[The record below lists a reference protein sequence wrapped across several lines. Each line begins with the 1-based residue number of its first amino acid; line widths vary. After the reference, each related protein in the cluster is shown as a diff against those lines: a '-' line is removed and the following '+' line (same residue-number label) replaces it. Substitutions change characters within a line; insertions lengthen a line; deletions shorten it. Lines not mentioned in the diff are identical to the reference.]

1 MDLTKLVRGI
11 ALTLPYI
18 ISNNRLR
25 IQTQTLINTRANS
38 FIFINPKLVKKTTY
52 FLDIPI

>member
-1 MDLTKLVRGI
+1 VDLTKLVGGI
-11 ALTLPYI
+11 ALTLPYT

-38 FIFINPKLVKKTTY
+38 FIFIDPKLAKKAAH
-52 FLDIPI
+52 FLNTPI

>member
-1 MDLTKLVRGI
+1 MDLTKLVGGI

-18 ISNNRLR
+18 ISNNRLG

-38 FIFINPKLVKKTTY
+38 FIFIDPELAKKATH
-52 FLDIPI
+52 FLNTPI

>member
-1 MDLTKLVRGI
+1 VDLAKLVRGS

-18 ISNNRLR
+18 ISNNRLS

-38 FIFINPKLVKKTTY
+38 FIFINLELVKKATH
-52 FLDIPI
+52 FLDTPI